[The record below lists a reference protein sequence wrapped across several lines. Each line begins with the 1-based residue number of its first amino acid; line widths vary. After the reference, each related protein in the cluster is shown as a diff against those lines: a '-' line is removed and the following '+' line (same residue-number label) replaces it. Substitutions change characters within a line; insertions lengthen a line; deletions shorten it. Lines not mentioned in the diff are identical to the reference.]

1 MRISGSV
8 SPTHESYTVTN
19 TTTNRSVTFTGQGLR
34 EDVTLQFNGQFGF
47 GTAGGF
53 PPFTQFPFYG
63 ITVSGQPL
71 SAVPNEGN
79 SQVDNEDTVLVQTS
93 ALNAAG
99 TAFQL
104 TYETNVGDVAR

>member
-1 MRISGSV
+1 
-8 SPTHESYTVTN
+8 
-19 TTTNRSVTFTGQGLR
+19 
-34 EDVTLQFNGQFGF
+34 
-47 GTAGGF
+47 
-53 PPFTQFPFYG
+53 
-63 ITVSGQPL
+63 VSGQPL